1 MCVCVR
7 ACVRMCVR
15 SMAQGPVCAV
25 NRGRVNRQLAFSI
38 VIILFV

>member
-1 MCVCVR
+1 MFCQVCVCV
-7 ACVRMCVR
+7 CVR
-15 SMAQGPVCAV
+15 SMAQGPVSAV